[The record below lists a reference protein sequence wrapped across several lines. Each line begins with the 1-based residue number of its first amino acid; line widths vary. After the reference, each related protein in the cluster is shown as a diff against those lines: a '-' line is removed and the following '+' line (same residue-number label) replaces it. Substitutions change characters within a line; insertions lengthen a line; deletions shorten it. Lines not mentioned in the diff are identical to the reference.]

1 MASQVF
7 VQQAYQLTV
16 NFPVVIFD
24 ELFNESSVLI
34 QNFVT
39 HVRNVVQ
46 NCLVLNLKKSWVSNE
61 VISTCQ
67 KKLTL
72 ISVTI
77 VYQIQLPGKRPLME
91 NKGALFLRKLVRS

>member
-16 NFPVVIFD
+16 NFAVVIFD

-46 NCLVLNLKKSWVSNE
+46 NCLVLNLKKS
-61 VISTCQ
+61 
-67 KKLTL
+67 
-72 ISVTI
+72 
-77 VYQIQLPGKRPLME
+77 
-91 NKGALFLRKLVRS
+91 